1 MKICENDIVTL
12 EKYSKRGIAT
22 ISGIFHVLH
31 SGLGLAIH

>member
-22 ISGIFHVLH
+22 ISGFFHVLH